1 MSARAAALIVLG
13 SVLGAWAIS
22 RVADAAAAQAETD
35 TTALDYVNPWKAI
48 ETMSNQASTE
58 RAVQDVNVRAF
69 LTMIAKA
76 EGTEGRGDPYRV
88 CYAYAHTVKD
98 LRDHPAVTGEWRGQR
113 LTDQQCKGAGL
124 GPGCVSTAAGRYQI
138 IRPTWLTCKRA
149 LGLPDFGPDS
159 QDRAAVYLIDQ
170 AGALD
175 LVKAGRVEEA
185 IPKLRRVWASFP
197 GAGYAGQGMRS
208 LNWMTTAYQQAGG
221 YLA

>member
-48 ETMSNQASTE
+48 ETMTNQASTE

-113 LTDQQCKGAGL
+113 LTDQQCKGTGQARSPSGEPTPSAGMTSITF
-124 GPGCVSTAAGRYQI
+124 CS
-138 IRPTWLTCKRA
+138 RA
-149 LGLPDFGPDS
+149 LGRSAPKS
-159 QDRAAVYLIDQ
+159 SAVVLLTSSSS
-170 AGALD
+170 AL
-175 LVKAGRVEEA
+175 V
-185 IPKLRRVWASFP
+185 PS
-197 GAGYAGQGMRS
+197 MRS
-208 LNWMTTAYQQAGG
+208 ASIAKASRFTLSPSSERLASTTP
-221 YLA
+221 